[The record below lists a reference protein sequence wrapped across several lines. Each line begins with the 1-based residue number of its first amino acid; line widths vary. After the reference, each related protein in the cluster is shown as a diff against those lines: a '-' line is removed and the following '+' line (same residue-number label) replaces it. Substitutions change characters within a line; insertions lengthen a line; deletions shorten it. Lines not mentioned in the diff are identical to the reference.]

1 MNSKVVIAF
10 ATVVVLSTV
19 QSISPP
25 VFLQGDSKICT
36 LNTVGV
42 IPNGNVKYPVY
53 QKVCRQVIPTLGD
66 PISDDDEG
74 TRKANPKALKDKP
87 VTSEQVR
94 RAIMAQI
101 WDEGEVN
108 DEEEMN
114 DDEVEVKA

>member
-66 PISDDDEG
+66 PISEEDEG
-74 TRKANPKALKDKP
+74 TRKANPKALKDEAAS
-87 VTSEQVR
+87 SEKVR
-94 RAIMAQI
+94 RAIMAQQI
-101 WDEGEVN
+101 WDEGELD

-114 DDEVEVKA
+114 DEVEVKA